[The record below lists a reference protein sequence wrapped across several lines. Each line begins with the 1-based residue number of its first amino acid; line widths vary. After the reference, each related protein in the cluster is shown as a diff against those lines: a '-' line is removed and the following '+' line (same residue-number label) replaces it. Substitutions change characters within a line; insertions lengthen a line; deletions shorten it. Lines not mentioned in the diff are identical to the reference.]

1 MNNTKIRPRMS
12 VIELRMILTD
22 MEDRHFTYSKEVA
35 KAHWEF
41 ILRLRNF
48 NK

>member
-1 MNNTKIRPRMS
+1 MNNTKLRPRMS

-22 MEDRHFTYSKEVA
+22 MEQQHWNYKGEIT
-35 KAHWEF
+35 KAHWEL

>member
-12 VIELRMILTD
+12 VIELRMIITD
-22 MEDRHFTYSKEVA
+22 MESYHWNYPKEVG
-35 KAHWEF
+35 KAHWEL

-48 NK
+48 DK